1 LFAVVGALAA
11 LVFQFVTSDSSLAGS
26 YQGFFYV
33 WIVSC
38 FFWGAFRGKYIRRSK
53 DTESMFEAVVRA
65 VLLFAGALCTS
76 MVGSY
81 IVEGVRLAIK
91 GDSVGGL
98 LKILMAL
105 PYGPLVG
112 ILACFYTIWLLV
124 PAGVIVAAVLFR
136 SGEDRVPR

>member
-1 LFAVVGALAA
+1 
-11 LVFQFVTSDSSLAGS
+11 
-26 YQGFFYV
+26 
-33 WIVSC
+33 
-38 FFWGAFRGKYIRRSK
+38 
-53 DTESMFEAVVRA
+53 MFEAVVRA

-91 GDSVGGL
+91 GASVGGL

-112 ILACFYTIWLLV
+112 ILACF
-124 PAGVIVAAVLFR
+124 
-136 SGEDRVPR
+136 